1 MKKKSLI
8 LIIVVALV
16 AILAVVVVSRRGS
29 SSTFEQDF
37 HVATPSTITKVF
49 MADMNGHSV
58 TLSRH
63 SAVPA
68 DSSWLV
74 DGTWP
79 ASLPMVERMKEIMGD
94 MRIREQVNKAAIPG
108 VLKAIA
114 GKSTKIEVYQEV
126 YFIDWFRGKLRLFPH
141 EKKTRTYYLGS
152 ETKDLLGSYMVRD
165 GDKVP
170 YVIYIPHFR
179 GFITSASFSTDPML
193 WRSHRI
199 VDLPVQQIASVKL
212 ELPEASQENF
222 EIVRAGESFEMRL
235 LNPPT
240 LVNGFDTAR
249 VAQMLSSFVNLNFD
263 EYAKVVPKVE
273 LDTTFS
279 RAPRTILT
287 IEDVQGNVTELKTYI
302 KYKNP
307 DDIKAMP
314 DTTMYEVFDLD
325 RLYAVINNEDTVLIQ
340 YYTFDNILQPASFF
354 LGQKKT
360 KVARD

>member
-1 MKKKSLI
+1 MKKKNII

-16 AILAVVVVSRRGS
+16 AILAVVVVSRRGGRA
-29 SSTFEQDF
+29 TFEQDF

-49 MADMNGHSV
+49 MADMDNRSV
-58 TLSRH
+58 TLSRN
-63 SAVPA
+63 SASSA
-68 DSSWLV
+68 DSAWMV
-74 DGTWP
+74 DGKWP
-79 ASLPMVERMKEIMGD
+79 ASLPMVERMKEILGD

-108 VLKAIA
+108 VLKNIA
-114 GKSTKIEVYQEV
+114 GKSTKIEIYQRV
-126 YFIDWFRGKLRLFPH
+126 YFIDWFGGKLRLFPH
-141 EKKTRTYYLGS
+141 EKKTRTYYLGG
-152 ETKDLLGSYMVRD
+152 ETKDLLGTYMVRE

-179 GFITSASFSTDPML
+179 GFIAPSSFSTDPML

-199 VDLPVQQIASVKL
+199 VNLPVQQISSVKL
-212 ELPEASQENF
+212 ELPEAPQENF

-240 LVNGFDTAR
+240 VVNGFDTAR
-249 VAQMLSSFVNLNFD
+249 VATMLSSFVNLNFD
-263 EYAKVVPKVE
+263 EYAQVVPQVE

-287 IEDVQGNVTELKTYI
+287 IEDMNGTRTELKTYI
-302 KYKNP
+302 KYINP
-307 DDIKAMP
+307 DDVKAMP
-314 DTTMYEVFDLD
+314 DTNMYQVFDLD
-325 RLYAVINNEDTVLIQ
+325 RLYAVINSEDTVLIQ

-354 LGQKKT
+354 LGDKRT